1 MSAHRTWIQ
10 LSTII
15 GSTAIPPDAAH
26 IIREAVK
33 QIATEHDIPPG
44 NRWRC
49 IEYMAAEYL
58 AG

>member
-1 MSAHRTWIQ
+1 MSWVQ

-15 GSTAIPPDAAH
+15 GNTAIPPEAAA
-26 IIREAVK
+26 IIRAAVT
-33 QIATEHDIPPG
+33 QIADENGIEPA

-58 AG
+58 AS